1 MRYIISA
8 KNLGRLMR
16 KAGLHV
22 RETLDMTD
30 GKVTLCRDCG
40 YLGKDADGDEWCD
53 YLRRHVVP
61 DDFCAWGWE
70 R

>member
-8 KNLGRLMR
+8 RNLGRLMR

-22 RETLDMTD
+22 RETLEMTD

-40 YLGKDADGDEWCD
+40 YLGKDADGDIIYRYTGECTHD
-53 YLRRHVVP
+53 
-61 DDFCAWGWE
+61 CGTCGGSACK
-70 R
+70 